1 MRKLVTATVSAAL
14 CLAGVSP
21 AFAQDYRFAGFD
33 APRGTTATA
42 NLRIPLGHVARAK
55 PSYGLSF
62 GMGKAV
68 GAGYD
73 GRSVTRQ
80 LQLADIRFTGK
91 GELHRARLASFDLA
105 QLDADKRLNMAG
117 GGDGTLWI
125 VVGIAAAGVAACV
138 AFECF
143 EGDED
148 DAVPN

>member
-1 MRKLVTATVSAAL
+1 MRKFVTATVSAAL
-14 CLAGVSP
+14 CLACVSP
-21 AFAQDYRFAGFD
+21 ALAQDYRFVGFD
-33 APRGTTATA
+33 APRGATATA
-42 NLRIPLGHVARAK
+42 NLRIPLGRSAKAK

-105 QLDADKRLNMAG
+105 HLDADKRLNMAG
-117 GGDGTLWI
+117 GDGTLWI
-125 VVGIAAAGVAACV
+125 VVGVVAAGVAACV

-143 EGDED
+143 EGDDD